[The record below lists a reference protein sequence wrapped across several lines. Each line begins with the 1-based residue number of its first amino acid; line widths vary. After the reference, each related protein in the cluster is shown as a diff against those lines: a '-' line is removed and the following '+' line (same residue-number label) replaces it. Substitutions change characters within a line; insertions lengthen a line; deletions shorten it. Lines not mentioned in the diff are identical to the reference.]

1 MKLATLAISE
11 QEALVR
17 LAAAALRELEL
28 DADGD
33 VVDSDVS
40 LDGIGIEVE
49 VEDFDGDARRVETAK
64 AAHRLLTA
72 RLSGAAVARRT
83 LDDMRTDHGE
93 DALLVA
99 LSAVSDALIV
109 ALKGVASGDKAA
121 DEKDV
126 AAVLRARADTRQ
138 LLVNPADMPAS
149 PITTVPQKSDA
160 RSAVAA
166 ALDSMV
172 DGPALDDLSDQE
184 SVTTTTALLRIR
196 AFTAEAARSLAAVA
210 AGVVGAADVVV
221 LGHAADE
228 LLLSAGGADVDAVAV
243 LVRAA
248 TTVAQALPEGAP
260 LSFSLVKGSGDV
272 VGDVVRAGALLPAG
286 GLLAFDD
293 EAFLLA
299 GDLACVPGAARVV
312 DPRAAWGQER
322 WELSALLMRPP
333 FVGRDDD
340 VKICSEVLAASRVQS
355 LASRESSKEAAAAG
369 SDVDVAPPS
378 AEDPRLLVLWG
389 PAGIGK
395 SSLVRASL
403 SEAGLLDE
411 RAVVLWGAADPLQPT
426 PYAAIVGMIRAL
438 ARAPAGHPRAAV
450 RVTRLV
456 TGLADSL
463 PAGEGNELRGLAPVV
478 VDLLGAGGD
487 DDDDDVAE
495 RRSPRALR
503 TSIRRAVL
511 LIARALLARAGDGRP
526 AVFVV
531 SGAEAMDT
539 PTRETLAFVA
549 RRLGARARLVLL
561 ASSKPKLPPVFEE
574 GLAITRHEVKPLD
587 EATARGL
594 CNALLDVNE
603 VSSSDSTVLDPEPL
617 ARAVKAL
624 FERAKGSPLFV
635 AHAVRWAVEGGYLK
649 KSPGVLGGSEWDASL
664 FFGKD
669 VDGRLPTRLD
679 KLLHGRVM
687 RLPDDARRVLG
698 HCAALGLTFMPA
710 AVEFVGVRL
719 GIGRDEVARAV
730 RQLSETGFLAR
741 SQRRP
746 GAPVFPD
753 DHVDAEGK
761 PLTEA
766 DDALLAFEHPLLRA
780 AAEQALAADEAVA
793 VHGVV
798 ADALEALLDTR
809 AVAPMLARHHKMAG
823 RRRQAVSHLV
833 TAVRRARR
841 LDDRQGAI
849 TMANEALEL
858 CTADE
863 KETIFTL
870 QLELCAVLEQTAN
883 QKGFKEALKQLVRA
897 ADKTGDPHRQSTAFS
912 RVARFNLFT
921 GDVPKAE
928 EAALRALEKAR
939 APAQVTTTTTT
950 GPAPTARPS
959 TRAARDVLRLLA
971 LIRFSGR
978 DLDGAHR
985 ALEEARRL
993 TPADDRRVT
1002 GVIEHQT
1009 GLFRLESNDPLGAL
1023 EHLLVAHSHKRATV
1037 DLAGEAACLD
1047 AIADVYIRTGR
1058 LWTALSLLVRA
1069 LSIRESIGDDAGFA
1083 QSLKNRADVL
1093 LMAGD
1098 VEAAKDGAQR
1108 ARALAKGLSLDR
1120 LEHQAAIVVART
1132 ALAQEDASA
1141 AEAILDNVR
1150 RRVDDKRD
1158 PFGAMEAEL
1167 LSARAKWLR
1176 AQQSSGAAKERL
1188 LKTALARAR
1197 AAVDIGEQRGFLSGQ
1212 VLGNALLGDVLVSS
1226 GDVGRALPYAQR
1238 AAELLDDRTATGLPV
1253 EDALGAYARV
1263 LRAVGDDD
1271 EADAAI
1277 LRARGLLNER
1287 ARRLPP
1293 ELQERFWSVPAR
1305 RALRGPMATSAPVPE
1320 PPSTSQVPEDTQP
1333 H

>member
-11 QEALVR
+11 EDALVQQ
-17 LAAAALRELEL
+17 AAVALRQLEL
-28 DADGD
+28 DEDND
-33 VVDSDVS
+33 VVDSDLS
-40 LDGIGIEVE
+40 ADGFAVE
-49 VEDFDGDARRVETAK
+49 VDDSEGDDRRKDTAR

-83 LDDMRTDHGE
+83 LDEMREAHGE

-99 LSAVSDALIV
+99 LSAVADALIA
-109 ALKGVASGDKAA
+109 ALRAASTSDRGA
-121 DEKDV
+121 DDV
-126 AAVLRARADTRQ
+126 DIATVLRARAGARQ
-138 LLVNPADMPAS
+138 LLGSPVDVPAATPGLARVGS
-149 PITTVPQKSDA
+149 VPA
-160 RSAVAA
+160 RSAVAQ
-166 ALDSMV
+166 ALESMV
-172 DGPALDDLSDQE
+172 DGRPLDDAQDETIPLPP
-184 SVTTTTALLRIR
+184 TALLRIR
-196 AFTAEAARSLAAVA
+196 AFTAQAARSLAAVSA
-210 AGVVGAADVVV
+210 QVVGAADVVV
-221 LGHAADE
+221 LSHSADE
-228 LLLSAGGADVDAVAV
+228 LVLAALTGAAHRPEDAKLRADREAVAV
-243 LVRAA
+243 LVRLA
-248 TTVAQALPEGAP
+248 TALAQGLPAGAP
-260 LSFSLVKGSGDV
+260 VAFSLVKGSGDDID
-272 VGDVVRAGALLPAG
+272 DVVRAGALLPAA

-293 EAFLLA
+293 DAFALA
-299 GDLACVPGAARVV
+299 GDVATVPGSGCVV
-312 DPRAAWGQER
+312 DPRAAFGQER

-340 VKICSEVLAASRVQS
+340 VRLCADVLAA
-355 LASRESSKEAAAAG
+355 A
-369 SDVDVAPPS
+369 VDEV
-378 AEDPRLLVLWG
+378 PRLLVLWG

-403 SEAGLLDE
+403 AEAGLLDE

-426 PYAAIVGMIRAL
+426 PYAAIVGMVRAL
-438 ARAPAGHPRAAV
+438 ARAPAGHPQAAE
-450 RVTRLV
+450 RVARLV
-456 TGLADSL
+456 NGLADAL
-463 PAGEGNELRGLAPVV
+463 PAVERQELCGLCGVV
-478 VDLLGAGGD
+478 IDLVGAGGD
-487 DDDDDVAE
+487 DDDDDLAE

-511 LIARALLARAGDGRP
+511 LLAKALLGRSGDERP

-561 ASSKPKLPPVFEE
+561 CSSKPRLPPGLEQ
-574 GLAITRHEVKPLD
+574 GLAVTRHELRPLD
-587 EATARGL
+587 EASARGL
-594 CNALLDVNE
+594 CNALLDVT
-603 VSSSDSTVLDPEPL
+603 SDGSDVDAGLPE
-617 ARAVKAL
+617 ARHAATQRAAKAL
-624 FERAKGSPLFV
+624 FERARGSPLFI
-635 AHAVRWAVEGGYLK
+635 AHAVRWAVEGGYLRK
-649 KSPGVLGGSEWDASL
+649 ESSALGGSEWDASL
-664 FFGKD
+664 FLARLHNRD
-669 VDGRLPTRLD
+669 PHELPTRLD
-679 KLLHGRVM
+679 KLLHARVM
-687 RLPDDARRVLG
+687 RLPDDVRRVLG
-698 HCAALGLTFMPA
+698 HCAALGLSFMPA

-730 RQLSETGFLAR
+730 RQLTETGFLAR

-746 GAPVFPD
+746 GAPVFD
-753 DHVDAEGK
+753 DDDEGAGVA
-761 PLTEA
+761 PMA
-766 DDALLAFEHPLLRA
+766 DDAFLVFEHPLLRA
-780 AAEQALAADEAVA
+780 AAELALPADEAVA

-823 RRRQAVSHLV
+823 RRRQALAHLV
-833 TAVRRARR
+833 IAVRRARR

-849 TMANEALEL
+849 TMAKEALEL
-858 CTADE
+858 CTTEE
-863 KETIFTL
+863 KEIVFTL
-870 QLELCAVLEQTAN
+870 QLELCAVLEQSAH
-883 QKGFKEALKQLVRA
+883 QKGFKDALKQLVWA
-897 ADKTGDPHRQSTAFS
+897 ADKTADPKRQSMAFS

-939 APAQVTTTTTT
+939 MASTTTTTMT
-950 GPAPTARPS
+950 GPAPTLAS
-959 TRAARDVLRLLA
+959 SRAARDVLRLLA
-971 LIRFSGR
+971 LIRFSAR

-993 TPADDRRVT
+993 TPVEDRRAV

-1023 EHLLVAHSHKRATV
+1023 EHLLVAHAHKRATL

-1058 LWTALSLLVRA
+1058 LWTAQDLLVRA
-1069 LSIRESIGDDAGFA
+1069 LSIREAIGDDAGFA

-1098 VEAAKDGAQR
+1098 VDGAVVSAQR
-1108 ARALAKGLSLDR
+1108 ARSLAKGLSLDR
-1120 LEHQAAIVVART
+1120 LEHQAAIVVARA
-1132 ALAQEDASA
+1132 ALAQEDAAA
-1141 AEAILDNVR
+1141 AEGVLDNVR

-1188 LKTALARAR
+1188 LKTALARAQ
-1197 AAVDIGEQRGFLSGQ
+1197 AAVDIGEARGFLSGQ

-1226 GDVGRALPYAQR
+1226 GDAGRALPYAQR
-1238 AAELLDDRTATGLPV
+1238 AAELLDERTATGLPV
-1253 EDALGAYARV
+1253 EDALGSYARV

-1271 EADAAI
+1271 EADAAV
-1277 LRARGLLNER
+1277 LRVRGLLNER
-1287 ARRLPP
+1287 ALRLPI

-1305 RALRGPMATSAPVPE
+1305 RALRAPQ
-1320 PPSTSQVPEDTQP
+1320 S
-1333 H
+1333 